1 MSMSSHRGI
10 RTTILCLL
18 YFAQGFPYGFVL
30 YTLLTV
36 FLDQGY
42 TREQAAIISG
52 FSVLP
57 WTFKFLWAP
66 LIDSVRF
73 PSMGLR
79 RPWIVFAQ
87 LGMAITLI
95 ANARAGDLGSL
106 SPGETIEVSSWAA
119 KMFSW
124 VPGAAESTTGNEV
137 STLIF
142 VAGIFFLHNAFA
154 SLQDVATDALAVD
167 ILEESERGRVN
178 GFMWGSKL
186 FGITAGTSGGAILIQ
201 QFDLNFTLQ
210 VMAIGILVIAACV
223 LAVREREGEK
233 RLPWSKG
240 SSGSTRVQALRSPIE
255 VLAELFRALSK
266 WTTSAAVVLSII
278 TSISA
283 GIFIPLAS
291 DTFINVFGWKS
302 LDYTSAMGTWGIG
315 GELCGALVGGYLCD
329 RLGRRKIAALGGLG
343 MGIAMI
349 SFSALVSSASG
360 DPTWILPVFKGF
372 VAFQTV
378 ALFSLYMKISWT
390 TAAATQF
397 TLYMAVSNF
406 GTFLGNEISRI
417 DGLERSQLFMISGVS
432 ALIPLIVIFLLRP
445 DSIVKLRR
453 SEEDAS

>member
-10 RTTILCLL
+10 RTAILCLL

-57 WTFKFLWAP
+57 WTFKFIWAP

-73 PSMGLR
+73 PAMGLR

-106 SPGETIEVSSWAA
+106 APGETIEVSSWAA
-119 KMFSW
+119 RIFAW
-124 VPGAAESTTGNEV
+124 VPGATESTQSNEV
-137 STLIF
+137 STLVF
-142 VAGIFFLHNAFA
+142 VAGIFFLHNAFT

-186 FGITAGTSGGAILIQ
+186 FGITAGTTGGAYLIE
-201 QFDLNFTLQ
+201 QFNLNITLQ
-210 VMAIGILVIAACV
+210 VMAVGILVIAACV

-233 RLPWSKG
+233 RFPWSKG
-240 SSGSTRVQALRSPIE
+240 TAGSTGVQALRSPIV
-255 VLAELFRALSK
+255 VLAELSRALSK
-266 WTTSAAVVLSII
+266 WTTGAAVVLSII

-291 DTFINVFGWKS
+291 DTFINVFNWDS
-302 LDYTSAMGTWGIG
+302 LDYSSALGTWGIG
-315 GELCGALVGGYLCD
+315 GELCGALIGGFLCD
-329 RLGRRKIAALGGLG
+329 RIGRRKIAALGGLG

-349 SFSALVSSASG
+349 AFSTLVSSASG

-406 GTFLGNEISRI
+406 GTFIGNEISRI
-417 DGLERSQLFMISGVS
+417 KDMERVQLFMISGVS
-432 ALIPLIVIFLLRP
+432 ALVPLAVIFLLRP
-445 DSIVKLRR
+445 ESIVELKNKE
-453 SEEDAS
+453 SDSS

>member
-1 MSMSSHRGI
+1 MNMSSHRGI
-10 RTTILCLL
+10 RTAILCLL

-42 TREQAAIISG
+42 TRDQAAIISG

-57 WTFKFLWAP
+57 WTFKFIWAP

-87 LGMAITLI
+87 LGMAVTLI

-119 KMFSW
+119 KMFAW
-124 VPGAAESTTGNEV
+124 VPGAADSTTGNEV

-186 FGITAGTSGGAILIQ
+186 FGITAGTSGGAILIKQ
-201 QFDLNFTLQ
+201 YDLNFTLQ

-240 SSGSTRVQALRSPIE
+240 SAGSTRVQALRSPIV
-255 VLAELFRALSK
+255 VLSELFRALSK
-266 WTTSAAVVLSII
+266 WTTGAAVVLSII

-302 LDYTSAMGTWGIG
+302 LEYTSAMGTWGIG
-315 GELCGALVGGYLCD
+315 GELCGALIGGFLCD
-329 RLGRRKIAALGGLG
+329 RLGRRKIAA
-343 MGIAMI
+343 
-349 SFSALVSSASG
+349 
-360 DPTWILPVFKGF
+360 
-372 VAFQTV
+372 
-378 ALFSLYMKISWT
+378 
-390 TAAATQF
+390 
-397 TLYMAVSNF
+397 
-406 GTFLGNEISRI
+406 
-417 DGLERSQLFMISGVS
+417 
-432 ALIPLIVIFLLRP
+432 
-445 DSIVKLRR
+445 R
-453 SEEDAS
+453 SEEHTV